1 MNSKKGMFAKYQIIF
16 SIVSFILLSV
26 GSLVFGQDQKSTTIK
41 INTDN
46 ISGIINKNIYG
57 QFSEHL
63 GNCIYG
69 GIWVGENSKIPNTRG
84 IRNDVI
90 EALKKLQVPVLRWPG
105 GCFADEYHWMDGIG
119 PRESRPKMVNTN
131 WGGVVEDNSFGTHE
145 FLDFCELIGAEPYLC
160 GNVGSGTVEELSKW
174 VEYTTSDGENPM
186 ANLRRKN
193 GKNDPWKIKYWGI
206 GNESWGCGGQMRPEY
221 YADLVRKYSNFTRNY
236 GDNRVFKIA
245 SGPNVDDTTWTS
257 VLMQQSGKYI
267 DALALHYYTSAG
279 AKPAAVFNEAG
290 WFDVVKKALRTDEII
305 KMHSAVMD
313 KYDSA
318 KKIALIV
325 DEWGTWF
332 AVEPGTNP
340 SFLYQQN
347 TMRDAIVAASSLNI
361 FNNHCDRVR
370 MTNIAQMINVLQS
383 MILTKDDKMVLTPTY
398 YVFEMYNV
406 HQDAILLPLDL
417 KTSDYVYNGQ
427 SVPAVNGSASI
438 NTKGMIH
445 ISLCN
450 VNPNSN
456 EKVSINLENYENSKI
471 MVRVLTSG
479 EMSALNSFEN
489 PNNVI
494 PVGFKDFKITGN
506 NLEINMPA
514 KSVIV
519 LELNGKTT
527 SKVGAPIQLKN
538 PKSSLEYKMYDGIFY
553 TLPDFKTLKVVKS
566 DNIEKF
572 KLPEESPSEN
582 FALKYSGYI
591 KIPQDGF
598 YMFYSKSDDGTKL
611 YIDDKLTVLNDGRH
625 AAIEGN
631 GFASL
636 TAGFHKIEVEFFQAG
651 GGMEIELSF
660 EGPNMKKQE
669 IPASMLYHE
678 N

>member
-1 MNSKKGMFAKYQIIF
+1 MNSKKRILVKYQIGF
-16 SIVSFILLSV
+16 YLLSFLLLSA
-26 GSLVFGQDQKSTTIK
+26 GSFVFGQDQKSATIK

-119 PRESRPKMVNTN
+119 PRENRPKMVNTN

-145 FLDFCELIGAEPYLC
+145 FLDFCELIGAEPYIC

-290 WFDVVKKALRTDEII
+290 WFDVVKKTLRTDEIV

-313 KYDSA
+313 KYDPA

-325 DEWGTWF
+325 DEWGAWF
-332 AVEPGTNP
+332 AVEPRTNP

-383 MILTKDDKMVLTPTY
+383 MILTKDGKMVLTPTY
-398 YVFEMYNV
+398 HVFEMYKV
-406 HQDAILLPLDL
+406 HQNAILLPLDL
-417 KTSDYVYNGQ
+417 KTSDYVFNGQ

-450 VNPNSN
+450 VNPNSS
-456 EKVSINLENYENSKI
+456 EKISINLENYKNQKVSARI
-471 MVRVLTSG
+471 LTAK
-479 EMSALNSFEN
+479 EMNALNSFEN
-489 PNNVI
+489 PNNVL
-494 PVGFKDFKITGN
+494 PSEFTDYKLADN
-506 NLEINMPA
+506 NLEVNMPA

-519 LELNGKTT
+519 LELEGKTT

-538 PKSSLEYKMYDGIFY
+538 PKPFLEYKFY
-553 TLPDFKTLKVVKS
+553 EGTFFNLPDFKTLKVVKS
-566 DNIEKF
+566 DYIEKF
-572 KLPEESPSEN
+572 KLPEDSPSEN

-611 YIDDKLTVLNDGRH
+611 YIDDKLVVSNDGRH

-651 GGMEIELSF
+651 GGMEIGLGI

-669 IPASMLYHE
+669 IPASMLFHE
-678 N
+678 K